1 MTLEEL
7 YHRNEKFQQ
16 KATELVDLLP
26 GNNLL
31 TFSTTLIRSA
41 KKMDTILRRV
51 LSAKSEA
58 NFYQQMEIL
67 EEEMD
72 EIIYL
77 LDKLD
82 TATRGQNIGVITD
95 FVKRGYELL
104 SLYSLCCDQILE
116 KKTKKEDEYEA
127 D

>member
-1 MTLEEL
+1 MTIEQL

-26 GNNLL
+26 GSNLL
-31 TFSTTLIRSA
+31 TFSTAIIRSA
-41 KKMDTILRRV
+41 KKMDALLRKA
-51 LSAKSEA
+51 LTAKTDNS
-58 NFYQQMEIL
+58 FYQYMENL

-82 TATRGQNIGVITD
+82 VATRGHNMDVITD

-104 SLYSLCCDQILE
+104 SLYSLCCDQVLE
-116 KKTKKEDEYEA
+116 RKTKHTDEFETE
-127 D
+127 